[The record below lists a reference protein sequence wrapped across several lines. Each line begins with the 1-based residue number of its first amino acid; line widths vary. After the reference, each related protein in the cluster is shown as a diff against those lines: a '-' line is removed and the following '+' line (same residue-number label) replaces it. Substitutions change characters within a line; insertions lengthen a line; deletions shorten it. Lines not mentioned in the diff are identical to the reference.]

1 MNLIE
6 NAQLSIQVGVDDY
19 LRAQGHDLNSI
30 EAKKRTISAVRNI
43 YAGILL
49 MYKEKLRRLSPNES
63 DEVLLKDK
71 IKFERRGEEVIAV
84 GTGRKTVDVNTIKR
98 KIQFLAY

>member
-1 MNLIE
+1 MYLIE

-49 MYKEKLRRLSPNES
+49 MYKEK
-63 DEVLLKDK
+63 
-71 IKFERRGEEVIAV
+71 
-84 GTGRKTVDVNTIKR
+84 
-98 KIQFLAY
+98 